1 MADMQNFRSALGGFN
16 REDVVHYI
24 EYLNRKNTNLVNQ
37 LRSENQELQAELSTL
52 RSAAASQ
59 SEAPAR
65 IAALEEE
72 ISGLN
77 AAAAEKDRAIS
88 DLNAQIATLT
98 QQLQDTVPCSAEQD
112 ASQSEAPAVRIAA
125 LEEEI
130 SGLNAAAA
138 EKDRTISDL
147 NAQIATLTQQ
157 LQDAAPSMAQQ
168 ELEAYRRA
176 ERMERVARER
186 SQQIYRQT
194 AAALAEAT
202 TLVDE
207 NAQQFEKI
215 AEQIN
220 NQLQLLQSSVSDS
233 KRALQDAASTMYA
246 IQPESGEEA

>member
-37 LRSENQELQAELSTL
+37 LRSENQEIQAELSAL
-52 RSAAASQ
+52 RSAGQ
-59 SEAPAR
+59 EVPQNEAPTD
-65 IAALEEE
+65 
-72 ISGLN
+72 
-77 AAAAEKDRAIS
+77 AAA
-88 DLNAQIATLT
+88 
-98 QQLQDTVPCSAEQD
+98 
-112 ASQSEAPAVRIAA
+112 RIAA

-138 EKDRTISDL
+138 EKDRTISEL
-147 NAQIATLTQQ
+147 NAQISALTQQ
-157 LQDAAPSMAQQ
+157 LQNTAPSMAQQ

-176 ERMERVARER
+176 ERTERAARER

-202 TLVDE
+202 TLVDG

-220 NQLQLLQSSVSDS
+220 AQLQLLQASVSDS
-233 KRALQDAASTMYA
+233 KQALQDAASAMYA
-246 IQPESGEEA
+246 IQPEDGAEV